1 MGMGK
6 SEDMLQDLTGIIES
20 TEPKYIHSLDIE
32 GAPRDTSQVSIVDGD
47 EKSLFNTYCT
57 GKIMSD
63 GKKLAV
69 STLLKRTKILVGFG
83 VESDITA
90 LAKQD
95 VDISMNI
102 VIVDLYFTIRA
113 LLEKG
118 FINRNQLQKQDLQAV
133 AEYYGIKNITGYH
146 NSLVDATVAMKL
158 FWAMYEKNHGY
169 FWVMSNHKVKEIME
183 SKGTENKEAE
193 AAMESKLTMGIM
205 DYSYETEDVIYK
217 SSSNLYEALIM
228 VGKKEQIIRMT
239 KAEYDLY
246 KKICKFA
253 PGYPLRVFY
262 LTVLAPG
269 QMAAVRMF
277 KEKLEAEKRAAND
290 VVDAAFGSDDEENSI
305 LPESEEIESDET
317 TAAESEAM

>member
-1 MGMGK
+1 MGK
-6 SEDMLQDLTGIIES
+6 ADESLQDLTRIIEA

-57 GKIMSD
+57 GKRMSD
-63 GKKLAV
+63 GKKIAV
-69 STLLKRTKILVGFG
+69 NTLLNRTKILVGFG

-95 VDISMNI
+95 VDISMDM
-102 VIVDLYFTIRA
+102 VIVDLYFTVRN

-169 FWVMSNHKVKEIME
+169 FWVMPNRKVKEIME
-183 SKGTENKEAE
+183 SKGIENKEAE
-193 AAMESKLTMGIM
+193 AAMETKSTLGVM

-217 SSSNLYEALIM
+217 SSNHLYEALIM
-228 VGKKEQIIRMT
+228 IGKKEQIIRMT
-239 KAEYDLY
+239 KGEYDLY

-269 QMAAVRMF
+269 QMTAVRRF
-277 KEKLEAEKRAAND
+277 KEKLEAEKSAAND
-290 VVDAAFGSDDEENSI
+290 VIDAAFGSDCDEADAP
-305 LPESEEIESDET
+305 LPESENIESE
-317 TAAESEAM
+317 EGPEAM